1 MRYINRTLKTSFH
14 CKEDYM
20 NKEGNGSNKCK
31 IIIVVIGIIAAFLI
45 VRTTMLASANKNLAA
60 ENATLK
66 AQLTEAQTA
75 LTNNETLIGQ
85 LENSNA
91 AILIELDKSQK
102 DLEAIR
108 KIWKQKIIDL
118 NRRQR

>member
-1 MRYINRTLKTSFH
+1 
-14 CKEDYM
+14 M